1 MTTYRKYNWPEL
13 FALFEQSGLSQTEF
27 CKQHNVNAKY
37 FSQKRLL
44 SLGKKTARF
53 YRASANLYSLIET
66 AKANGVNPYEYLK
79 QVFTRL
85 PNMTTKDNLDE
96 LIPWCIEIA

>member
-27 CKQHNVNAKY
+27 CKQHTVNAKY

-53 YRASANLYSLIET
+53 DKVETSSAQPITSNFTIQIGRCQIQCPHGMPLSDFANLIDHL
-66 AKANGVNPYEYLK
+66 A
-79 QVFTRL
+79 
-85 PNMTTKDNLDE
+85 
-96 LIPWCIEIA
+96 